1 MASGGSDGK
10 ASSWNAGDLGLHPWV
25 RKIPWRRKWQSTPAL
40 LPGKLHGWRS
50 LIGYSPW
57 GCKESDTTERLSPVL
72 SCPGGSDGK
81 ESACNAG
88 KLDLI
93 PGLGR
98 APGEGNGN
106 PCQYPCLEKSHGQK
120 SLVGCSPMDWE
131 ELDTTDQLTLSDFHP
146 VFIFP

>member
-93 PGLGR
+93 LGW
-98 APGEGNGN
+98 GE
-106 PCQYPCLEKSHGQK
+106 PLEKGMATHASI
-120 SLVGCSPMDWE
+120 LAWRNPMDRRAWWAVAQWIGKSW
-131 ELDTTDQLTLSDFHP
+131 TQLTN
-146 VFIFP
+146 